1 MVNPIVRSRNS
12 LGSAKTKLPR
22 KIYQVHVAAYNFYSQ
37 KSLSMVLCLP
47 EEGELIPVTLWKGD
61 KSRRL
66 ITSLS
71 ITTLNR
77 SSVGG
82 IGGEAEVESA
92 NVKHN

>member
-1 MVNPIVRSRNS
+1 
-12 LGSAKTKLPR
+12 
-22 KIYQVHVAAYNFYSQ
+22 
-37 KSLSMVLCLP
+37 MVLCLP

-92 NVKHN
+92 NVKDN